1 MKVSSISAAA
11 LAVLVSATL
20 GCSADRITPP
30 SDRTLSPGGAAFG
43 AVDQNES
50 STYTWHINNTLTE
63 ASNGDRIRVT
73 GTGPLGIH
81 PKSASGG
88 GAFEHTNAQGTVIG
102 SGAWSVTE
110 LLSFQSY
117 GASPLLP
124 PAFNGVGGKA
134 QFRVQ
139 FTPTGTTIVL
149 EGTMDVECRLPGLE
163 VPGGTVEGIRV
174 VVPGVANF
182 NKSVSGTTLFRK
194 IS

>member
-20 GCSADRITPP
+20 GCADRISSP
-30 SDRTLSPGGAAFG
+30 SARTLSPGTPAFG

-50 STYTWHINNTLTE
+50 STYTWHINNTVTV
-63 ASNGDRIRVT
+63 APNGDSLRLT

-88 GAFEHTNAQGTVIG
+88 GTFQHKNAAGTVIHA
-102 SGAWSVTE
+102 GAWSVTE

-117 GASPLLP
+117 GASPLFP

-139 FTPTGTTIVL
+139 FTPTGTTIAL
-149 EGTMDVECRLPGLE
+149 EGTMDVECRLPGLD
-163 VPGGTVEGIRV
+163 VPGGTVEGVRT
-174 VVPGVANF
+174 VVPEWANF
-182 NKSVSGTTLFRK
+182 NKPAGGSTLFRK
-194 IS
+194 IT